1 MDQASMSLSD
11 RFRMALDCCD
21 AAGARAD
28 MTPVV
33 SELRPRQVTF
43 SELPAPPIVSP
54 QTAPQ
59 WAPQRPIPMG
69 PPAFIGPP
77 PELQPPPS
85 ESGDVAT
92 NKGGSTLKAIAI
104 VVGVL
109 LLAAAGWFVRRRLV
123 EPFFARRRRA
133 SRPSES
139 DEEESEQLPIP
150 PRTTS
155 KWRQQTARPTAS
167 RKVTF
172 VVPPE
177 EVFLPDRL
185 PQRSTQQRPVNG
197 KKPQLLQQG
206 QPSPDKK
213 REALLAAQRA
223 VAAKN
228 AEKAQQLSHEEE
240 ASEEEE
246 DAFFAAEEPVDP
258 NFTEL

>member
-1 MDQASMSLSD
+1 
-11 RFRMALDCCD
+11 MALDFCD
-21 AAGARAD
+21 AAGARAET
-28 MTPVV
+28 TPVV

-43 SELPAPPIVSP
+43 SEPLAPPVVAP
-54 QTAPQ
+54 QTLPQ
-59 WAPQRPIPMG
+59 WAPQRAPIPTA
-69 PPAFIGPP
+69 PPAFLAPP
-77 PELQPPPS
+77 PEVQPSPS

-92 NKGGSTLKAIAI
+92 NKGGGTLKAIAI

-133 SRPSES
+133 SQPTES
-139 DEEESEQLPIP
+139 DEEAEQLPIA

-177 EVFLPDRL
+177 EVFVPEKP
-185 PQRSTQQRPVNG
+185 PQRTQRPANG
-197 KKPQLLQQG
+197 RKPQLMQQA

-228 AEKAQQLSHEEE
+228 AEKARQLSREEE
-240 ASEEEE
+240 ASDEEEE
-246 DAFFAAEEPVDP
+246 GFFPAEEPVDP
-258 NFTEL
+258 NFTEI